1 MWYVVHTKPKEE
13 YRALE
18 NLERQQFQCF
28 MPLIQVEKMM
38 RGKFTIKIEPL
49 FSRYLFV
56 KLNSSNQNFSVIRS
70 TRGVN
75 SMVSF
80 AHRPS
85 IISDDVVDAFRSI
98 DKPYERQLFSQGDSV
113 QIFSGPLKGL
123 SGIFEQKS
131 GDDRA
136 LVLVEFLRKTHS
148 VQINLAD
155 MAPSFN

>member
-1 MWYVVHTKPKEE
+1 
-13 YRALE
+13 
-18 NLERQQFQCF
+18 
-28 MPLIQVEKMM
+28 
-38 RGKFTIKIEPL
+38 
-49 FSRYLFV
+49 
-56 KLNSSNQNFSVIRS
+56 
-70 TRGVN
+70 
-75 SMVSF
+75 MVSF

-85 IISDDVVDAFRSI
+85 TVSDDVVDSFRFI

-131 GDDRA
+131 GNDRA
-136 LVLVEFLRKTHS
+136 LVLIEFLRKTHS